1 MGYMFAVHSARA
13 LPPNPSVESSACAPL
28 LRLPLPHAVAPA
40 PSGPHLSPSHALL
53 STRQGAS
60 SFNQSPSF
68 DTSSVTNMGWMFAV
82 ISPPVLY
89 PQPSSRVLRAC
100 APLAPPR
107 PHAFSASPSPPRT
120 SPRFARPPFDPAVH
134 EHVQRAADLQHVQCH
149 AHGPHGHGPHV
160 LRALRPCPVPPTPP
174 VEPSA
179 APLAP
184 AAAPHAPPHLPTHTS
199 PRILRPPLN
208 SAENERLVRQQQAG
222 DPLRMG
228 GQSGQLGLHH
238 CWLCRDL
245 GARWLCRA
253 LGGFGKLPPLKIGQ
267 PSALRPAESVTL
279 RPKSSVRLMEKW
291 SRVYR

>member
-184 AAAPHAPPHLPTHTS
+184 AAALPPPHLPAHT
-199 PRILRPPLN
+199 P
-208 SAENERLVRQQQAG
+208 
-222 DPLRMG
+222 
-228 GQSGQLGLHH
+228 
-238 CWLCRDL
+238 
-245 GARWLCRA
+245 
-253 LGGFGKLPPLKIGQ
+253 
-267 PSALRPAESVTL
+267 RPASYVLLLT
-279 RPKSSVRLMEKW
+279 
-291 SRVYR
+291 